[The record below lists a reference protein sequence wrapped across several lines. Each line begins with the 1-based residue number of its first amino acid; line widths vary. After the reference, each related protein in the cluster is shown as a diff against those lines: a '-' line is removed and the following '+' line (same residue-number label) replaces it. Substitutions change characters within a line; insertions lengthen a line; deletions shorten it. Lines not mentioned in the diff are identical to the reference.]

1 MCVFTSLGT
10 KTLLKMNDFI
20 LDYYLVLVPTFR
32 KGLFDE
38 NVFIRAP
45 VNSMGVICKA
55 MPMC

>member
-1 MCVFTSLGT
+1 MCVFTSLCT

-20 LDYYLVLVPTFR
+20 LDYYLVPTFR
-32 KGLFDE
+32 KVLFDE